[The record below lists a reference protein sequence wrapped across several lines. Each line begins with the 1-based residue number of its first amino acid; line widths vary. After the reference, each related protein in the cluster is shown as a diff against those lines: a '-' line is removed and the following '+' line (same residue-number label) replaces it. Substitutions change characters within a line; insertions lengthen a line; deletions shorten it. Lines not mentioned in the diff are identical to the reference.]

1 MRFLKSSKSKA
12 VVKEA
17 KNSEENPIFRIAGSK
32 WPTQQPTDDDR
43 EYAASPAVQKI
54 LDTHSSLSKI
64 QPHMPGYPR
73 CVIDLVWN
81 ARNAGSA

>member
-12 VVKEA
+12 AKKEPKEA
-17 KNSEENPIFRIAGSK
+17 EDNPIFRIAGTK
-32 WPTQQPTDDDR
+32 WPTQQPKDDDR

-54 LDTHSSLSKI
+54 LDTYASLSKI

-73 CVIDLVWN
+73 
-81 ARNAGSA
+81 